1 MTSGW
6 NTLAASCTS
15 SRILLSSAATVAA
28 CCVALTLGS
37 SAGAWPGSIGVAT
50 LGSVTLGG
58 ALGAGSSRT
67 PLTVFGSE
75 LLRRCRAPRIS
86 GVAASNAN
94 STSAASTA

>member
-6 NTLAASCTS
+6 KTLAASCTS

-50 LGSVTLGG
+50 LGESVTLGG
-58 ALGAGSSRT
+58 ALGAAAAG
-67 PLTVFGSE
+67 
-75 LLRRCRAPRIS
+75 RR
-86 GVAASNAN
+86 
-94 STSAASTA
+94 